1 MLAYDGTHVGPSLR
15 FLQHISPIETAD
27 RADVTVTAS
36 HQRFD
41 RTFIT
46 NIHGHKY
53 GEEARRFLSKLV
65 KCLIYFTFR
74 PVWSFK

>member
-1 MLAYDGTHVGPSLR
+1 MLACDGIHVGPSLR

-27 RADVTVTAS
+27 RADTTVTAS

-46 NIHGHKY
+46 NIHG
-53 GEEARRFLSKLV
+53 EEARPFLNYMCRKSACKLDSPEI
-65 KCLIYFTFR
+65 L
-74 PVWSFK
+74 PVL